1 MEYFIW
7 PILRTFQ
14 STRGESMFSKSQNI
28 LTPVYPVLALTVWD
42 FSVCS
47 WHRKAFWFLTKPLP
61 AFWGSWDSLPAGW
74 IFASPLTPSSTCESP
89 SSADF
94 SVICE
99 ANECLAWAGKS
110 SRLSF
115 WCTFDFSRL
124 ARSTIILSLSPV
136 SKCSF

>member
-14 STRGESMFSKSQNI
+14 FTLGESMFSKSQNI
-28 LTPVYPVLALTVWD
+28 LTPLYPVLALTVWD

-47 WHRKAFWFLTKPLP
+47 WHRKALWFLMKPLP

-74 IFASPLTPSSTCESP
+74 IFASPLTPSSTCVSP
-89 SSADF
+89 SNADF
-94 SVICE
+94 SVICV
-99 ANECLAWAGKS
+99 ANECCAWTRKS
-110 SRLSF
+110 SRLLF
-115 WCTFDFSRL
+115 WCTFDFFRL
-124 ARSTIILSLSPV
+124 ACSNIILSLSPA